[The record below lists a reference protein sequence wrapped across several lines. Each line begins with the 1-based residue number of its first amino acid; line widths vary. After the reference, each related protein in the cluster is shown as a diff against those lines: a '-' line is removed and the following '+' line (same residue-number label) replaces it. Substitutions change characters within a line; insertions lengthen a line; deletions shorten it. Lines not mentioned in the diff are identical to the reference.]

1 MSGTGKV
8 NIMNRAL
15 LLLASAVLL
24 SACNK
29 GVELKNASVEDVAEA
44 TKDAHFITPG
54 QWTTTSEI
62 LAVELEGL
70 PAEAKRMGETM
81 SRSMVG
87 RKNNFESCVSEA
99 DSKKPAANLFA
110 GGGKGS
116 CAYEKFSMSGGKVDA
131 VMNCTSPS
139 GPGKMTMTMNGD
151 YSDDAYSI
159 NVAMKMPGSP
169 GMPGSGMTMKARNS
183 GKRTG
188 ECKKG

>member
-1 MSGTGKV
+1 MKHTLYVLMSLFLV
-8 NIMNRAL
+8 
-15 LLLASAVLL
+15 

-70 PAEAKRMGETM
+70 PAEAKQMGETM
-81 SRSMVG
+81 SKSMVG

-99 DSKKPAANLFA
+99 DSRKPAANLFA
-110 GGGKGS
+110 GGSKGN

-151 YSDDAYSI
+151 YSDEAYSI